1 MQETWAPSLVQQDPT
16 GRGATKP
23 VRHNYQACA
32 LEPEDTTT
40 KPTCHSCRS
49 LLCGTGRA
57 PSKRSL
63 RTATREQ
70 PPLATTTESWY
81 SNEDL
86 APKIRFPKRTKGLLE
101 QSHAHLFTRLWL
113 PSH

>member
-1 MQETWAPSLVQQDPT
+1 MQETWVPALVQQDPT

-23 VRHNYQACA
+23 VRHNYHACA
-32 LEPEDTTT
+32 LEPADNYTAHLPQLSKPAVRYRPRSNTRSRSTT
-40 KPTCHSCRS
+40 
-49 LLCGTGRA
+49 
-57 PSKRSL
+57 
-63 RTATREQ
+63 TREQ